1 MRLGESIRKLAN
13 KFFGK
18 QSMSDKPSPAAVED
32 LGGRWTEKKANDWYD
47 KQPWLVG
54 ANYVPAHA
62 SNQIEMWQAET
73 FNPKQIDA
81 ELALAKGI
89 GMNTMR
95 VFLHDL
101 VWQQDP
107 EAYKAR
113 INTFLEI
120 ADKHGIKPMFV
131 LFDSVWD
138 PEPKLGPQREPA
150 AGVHNAG
157 WVQGPGAAA
166 LADPAQRAR
175 LQEYVEGVVGA
186 FGRDSRVMSWDVWN
200 EPDNTNGA
208 SYGAKEPS
216 NKLDLVASLLDDV
229 FKWTRNAKPQ
239 QPLTS
244 GVWIGEWNDLSQ
256 VNNVQ
261 KIQLAQSDIISFHN
275 YAPADDFE
283 RRLKYLADQH
293 KRPLMLTE
301 YMARTLG
308 STFEAILP
316 VAKEHKVAAFNWG
329 FVQGRAQT
337 HLPWDSWQKPYE
349 AEPKQWFH
357 EIFRSDHTPYVAAE
371 AQFIRDITA
380 KPAAARP
387 APPTQRPDNC

>member
-1 MRLGESIRKLAN
+1 MRLVQSLRNLAN
-13 KFFGK
+13 KIFRK
-18 QSMSDKPSPAAVED
+18 ETVTAISLPALGED
-32 LGGRWTEKKANDWYD
+32 ASIRWTEQKANDWYD

-54 ANYVPAHA
+54 SNYVPAHA
-62 SNQIEMWQAET
+62 SNQIEMWQADT

-81 ELALAKGI
+81 ELALAKGL

-107 EAYKAR
+107 EGYKAR
-113 INTFLEI
+113 INAFLEI
-120 ADKHGIKPMFV
+120 ADKNGIKPMFV
-131 LFDSVWD
+131 LFDSVWN
-138 PEPKLGPQREPA
+138 PEPKTGPQIEPT

-166 LADPAQRAR
+166 LADPAQHAR
-175 LQEYVEGVVGA
+175 LKEYVEGVVGA
-186 FGRDSRVMSWDVWN
+186 FGRDKRVMSWDVWN

-208 SYGAKEPS
+208 SYGAKEPA
-216 NKLDLVASLLDDV
+216 NKIDLVAALLDDV
-229 FKWTRNAKPQ
+229 FKWARNAKPQ

-256 VNNVQ
+256 VNSVQ
-261 KIQLAQSDIISFHN
+261 KVQLAQSDIISFHN

-283 RRLKYLADQH
+283 RRLKYLAEQH
-293 KRPLMLTE
+293 NRPLMLTE
-301 YMARTLG
+301 YMARTVG

-329 FVQGRAQT
+329 FVQGRTQT
-337 HLPWDSWQKPYE
+337 HLPWDSWSKPYE
-349 AEPKQWFH
+349 SEPKQWFH
-357 EIFRSDHTPYVAAE
+357 EIFRADHTPYVAAE
-371 AQFIRDITA
+371 AQFIRDIMV
-380 KPAAARP
+380 KPV
-387 APPTQRPDNC
+387 APKNTPQTPKP

>member
-1 MRLGESIRKLAN
+1 MYSHWLIEIKISSLGIDI
-13 KFFGK
+13 K
-18 QSMSDKPSPAAVED
+18 QS
-32 LGGRWTEKKANDWYD
+32 
-47 KQPWLVG
+47 
-54 ANYVPAHA
+54 
-62 SNQIEMWQAET
+62 
-73 FNPKQIDA
+73 QIDA
-81 ELALAKGI
+81 ELALAKGL

-107 EAYKAR
+107 EGYKAR
-113 INTFLEI
+113 INTFLEL

-166 LADPAQRAR
+166 LADPSQRAR

-208 SYGAKEPS
+208 SYGAKEPP

-229 FKWTRNAKPQ
+229 FIWARNAKPQ

-244 GVWIGEWNDLSQ
+244 GVWIGEWNDLAQ

-283 RRLKYLADQH
+283 RRVKYLAEQH
-293 KRPLMLTE
+293 NRPLLLTE

-316 VAKEHKVAAFNWG
+316 VAKQHKVAAFNWG

-357 EIFRSDHTPYVAAE
+357 EIFRADHTPYVASE

-380 KPAAARP
+380 QPAAARP
-387 APPTQRPDNC
+387 APPAQRPDNC